1 MIYGRCQQEVLII
14 RRATLADVRRLD
26 RRVPDAQDR
35 AALAAGSYVIVAD
48 HGQERLY
55 HVAFLRADGGS
66 LEIQRAIE
74 AADGPQKIRGKS
86 GKL

>member
-1 MIYGRCQQEVLII
+1 MIYGRCHQEVSVV

-26 RRVPDAQDR
+26 RRTPDAQDR
-35 AALAAGSYVIVAD
+35 AEVDAGSYVIVAD

-55 HVAFLRADGGS
+55 HLAFLRADGGS

-74 AADGPQKIRGKS
+74 AADGPRK
-86 GKL
+86 